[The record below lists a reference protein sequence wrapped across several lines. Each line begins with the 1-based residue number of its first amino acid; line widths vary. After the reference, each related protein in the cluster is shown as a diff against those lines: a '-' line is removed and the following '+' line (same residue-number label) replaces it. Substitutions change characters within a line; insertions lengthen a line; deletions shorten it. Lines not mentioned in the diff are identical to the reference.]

1 MPFKSKIRTIPHYP
15 KEGIMY
21 RDITTLLRD
30 PEGFQKMVQ
39 VLIDKYQDVNFD
51 MVVGIESR
59 GFILGSAL
67 AFGLKKGF
75 VPIRKKGKL
84 PGATFREDY
93 ELEYGVDSIEIH
105 VDALSPKQKVLLVDD
120 LLATGGTI
128 LGSINLLKKCD
139 VEIISACFLVNLPD
153 LGGEGKLRELNVPV
167 HYLVEFEGD

>member
-30 PEGFQKMVQ
+30 PEGFHKMVQ